1 MFSYLEGLKNIP
13 LSLIVLRLLFG
24 FIILALAVF
33 PVSHHQGIIIILFT
47 AGLLS
52 DVFDGIIAR
61 KLNVSTVRLRRLDSA
76 IDQIFWVLV
85 FLSAI
90 IICPQFFQQ
99 HLIELSILLCLEAL
113 TYIISFIRFRKEVA
127 THAISSKIWTLLLFA
142 TLVQVVATCHSGWLF
157 QVFLYAGII
166 TRLEIVAILF
176 LLRHWTNDVPSMY
189 HAFQLRNGKPIKRHK
204 LFNG

>member
-1 MFSYLEGLKNIP
+1 MKHIP
-13 LSLIVLRLLFG
+13 LALIVIRLIFG
-24 FIILALAVF
+24 FIILVLAVF
-33 PVSHHQGIIIILFT
+33 PVVHYQGIIITLFSL
-47 AGLLS
+47 GLLS

-61 KLNVSTVRLRRLDSA
+61 RLNISTTWLRRLDST

-85 FLSAI
+85 FISAI
-90 IICPQFFQQ
+90 VICPQFFQN
-99 HLIELSILLCLEAL
+99 HVFELSILLGLEIL
-113 TYIISFIRFRKEVA
+113 TYIISFVRFKKEVA

-157 QVFLYAGII
+157 QLFLYAGII

-176 LLRHWTNDVPSMY
+176 LLRHWANDVPSVY
-189 HAFQLRNGKPIKRHK
+189 HAVQLRNGKPIKRHK